1 MNIKSYGISNFTFPF
16 SIKYDPLRDEGFAML
31 SDIVTKCGLTG
42 GSKEDLFIN
51 YDLKP
56 TVRIAGI
63 AISPVIHQSSH
74 FPCPI
79 TVSITTIILNAF
91 LLITTVT

>member
-1 MNIKSYGISNFTFPF
+1 
-16 SIKYDPLRDEGFAML
+16 ML

-42 GSKEDLFIN
+42 GSKEDLYIN
-51 YDLKP
+51 YDLIP

-79 TVSITTIILNAF
+79 GVSINK
-91 LLITTVT
+91 